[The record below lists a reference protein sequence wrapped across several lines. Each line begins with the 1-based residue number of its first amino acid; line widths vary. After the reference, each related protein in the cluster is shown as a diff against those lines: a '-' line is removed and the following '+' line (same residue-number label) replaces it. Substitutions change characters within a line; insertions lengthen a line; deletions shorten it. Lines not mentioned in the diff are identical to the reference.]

1 MRRMEEEERGEGEE
15 GKMGE
20 RRKKMHSPPKREKVE
35 RSEENINK
43 YM

>member
-1 MRRMEEEERGEGEE
+1 MRRGILGRGRGCWEGEERG
-15 GKMGE
+15 
-20 RRKKMHSPPKREKVE
+20 KMHSPPKREKVE